1 MKVAAIIAAAGEG
14 LRMGSSTRKQYLLL
28 EGVPVIVYSVKLF
41 LGHPAVKEIIIV
53 VPPGEKDA
61 VKALIRTYYSSGQYI
76 LVEGGE
82 TRQESIS
89 LGLEAVSIDI
99 DLVAVHDAARPLAT
113 ADLLN
118 RLVEAAAEKGAVV
131 PVISLNDTAKEIDP
145 SGYIISTPDREK
157 LRLVQTPQVFRR
169 EILVN
174 AYQEASR
181 KGHMATDDASLVE
194 LSGAKVL
201 TILGEVNNLKL
212 TSPRDLELAAILM
225 RGLGEKCTG

>member
-14 LRMGSSTRKQYLLL
+14 LRMGSLTRKQFLLL
-28 EGVPVIVYSVKLF
+28 EGVPVIAYSVKLF

-89 LGLEAVSIDI
+89 LGLKAVSIDI

-131 PVISLNDTAKEIDP
+131 PVVLINDTAKEIDS

-201 TILGEVNNLKL
+201 TIPGEVNNLKL
-212 TSPRDLELAAILM
+212 TSPRDLDLAVILM
-225 RGLGEKCTG
+225 RGSGEKCTG